1 MTKRTKKQRRDEN
14 MVKIAGFVLATIGL
28 SLAIL
33 LPCYYFFG
41 SMTTKVKQVGIFQEA
56 IDFLWQGFAIIVF
69 VVVVVI
75 GTLIALIIWGEKHVL

>member
-1 MTKRTKKQRRDEN
+1 MG
-14 MVKIAGFVLATIGL
+14 KIAAFVFGTIGL

-41 SMTTKVKQVGIFQEA
+41 LMTTKVKQVAIFQED

-75 GTLIALIIWGEKHVL
+75 GTLIALIVWGDRKHVL

>member
-1 MTKRTKKQRRDEN
+1 MG
-14 MVKIAGFVLATIGL
+14 KIAAFVFGTIGL

-56 IDFLWQGFAIIVF
+56 IDFLWQSFAIIVF
-69 VVVVVI
+69 VVVVIV
-75 GTLIALIIWGEKHVL
+75 GTLVALIVWGEKRNVL